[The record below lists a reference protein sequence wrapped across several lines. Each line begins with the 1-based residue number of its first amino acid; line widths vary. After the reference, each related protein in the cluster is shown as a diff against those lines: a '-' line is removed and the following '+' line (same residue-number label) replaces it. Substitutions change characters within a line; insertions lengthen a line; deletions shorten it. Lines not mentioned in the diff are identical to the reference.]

1 MITAI
6 ISAPDAKQ
14 GAVLKSAMYQG
25 QWGYLSGSDANGA
38 IYVTP
43 VATSGQACYNASRLF
58 PIQYWPQTNEDEETY
73 QNSTAMASGVRVVG
87 YIGHGVVIEDDY
99 VYTRVGSGTF
109 VSGTA
114 GDFMYLNSSGYPTV
128 ANAVTTGIG
137 STPVAVFLG
146 LQGTKVLYKKILTG
160 YSGIPTA

>member
-6 ISAPDAKQ
+6 IVAPDAKQ
-14 GAVLKSAMYQG
+14 GAVAKAAMYQG
-25 QWGYLSGSDANGA
+25 QWGYLSGVDANGEA
-38 IYVTP
+38 YVTP
-43 VATSGQACYNASRLF
+43 VATSGQACFNASRLF

-73 QNSTAMASGVRVVG
+73 QNATAMPSGTRLVG
-87 YIGHGVVIEDDY
+87 YVGDNVVIEDDY

-109 VSGTA
+109 VSGTV

-137 STPVAVFLG
+137 STPIGIFLG
-146 LQGTKVLYKKILTG
+146 LQGTKVIYKKTITG
-160 YSGIPTA
+160 YSGIPTV